1 MVAIESKEA
10 AYAYDIQSLVKAF
23 YPGEDIAV
31 VTNLEEAQD
40 VTKDKVIKVNLFE
53 DGVGISFYENG
64 IPILEKEHRE
74 IFDKKA
80 KWLPKEEDGSL
91 FEARRKL
98 YKNEIKIALYEV
110 LSKVTGRELSWG
122 TLTGVRPTKIPMAH
136 IMAGENREVIRESM
150 KEQYLCQDDKI
161 DMSMKIAE
169 KEVGIL
175 REIDY
180 TNGYSVYIGIPFCP
194 TTCSYCSFTSFP
206 FEKNKHHA
214 ENYLKALFKEIEYG
228 AQCIKNKKL
237 TTIYIGGGTPTALNE
252 EMLGALLNKVRECFD
267 FTHVK
272 EFTVEAGRPDSIT
285 REKLV
290 IMKEMG
296 VTRISINP
304 QTMKD
309 KTLELIGRK
318 HSASQVKDAFL
329 LARETG
335 HDNINMDL
343 IVGLPEE
350 NLEDV
355 KTTLD
360 EIKELNPDSITI
372 HSLVT
377 KRAARMNIQKEE
389 DATEDVDAMSDY
401 GYEFCLSNGYEP
413 YYMYRQKNAAG
424 SVRSCNQE
432 NIGYAREGKEGIYNI
447 LIMEEVQTILALGA
461 GASSKFV
468 FPETGAVERVENVK
482 SLIDYI
488 TRIDEMIE
496 RKKKF
501 LKEHQM

>member
-23 YPGEDIAV
+23 YPGEDITV
-31 VTNLEEAQD
+31 VSNLEEADD

-64 IPILEKEHRE
+64 IPILEKEHSTISDQKTR
-74 IFDKKA
+74 
-80 KWLPKEEDGSL
+80 LH
-91 FEARRKL
+91 
-98 YKNEIKIALYEV
+98 YKNQIKIVLYEV
-110 LSKVTGRELSWG
+110 LSEVTGRELPWG

-136 IMAGENREVIRESM
+136 IMAGEDGVAIKEAM
-150 KEQYLCQDDKI
+150 KEQYLCHDNKI

-169 KEVGIL
+169 KEVSIL

-206 FEKNKHHA
+206 FEKNKQHA
-214 ENYLKALFKEIEYG
+214 KNYLEALFKEIEYG

-252 EMLGALLNKVRECFD
+252 EMLEALLTKVKECFD

-290 IMKEMG
+290 IMKNMG

-318 HSASQVKDAFL
+318 HSAGQVKEAFL

-360 EIKELNPDSITI
+360 EIKELNPDSVTI

-401 GYEFCLSNGYEP
+401 GYEFCLANGYEP

-432 NIGYAREGKEGIYNI
+432 NVGYAREGKEGIYNI

-468 FPETGAVERVENVK
+468 FPDTGAVERVENVK

-501 LKEHQM
+501 LEEHPL

>member
-23 YPGEDIAV
+23 YPGEDISV
-31 VTNLEEAQD
+31 VESLEEMEESKD
-40 VTKDKVIKVNLFE
+40 DKVIKVNLFE
-53 DGVGISFYENG
+53 DGVGISFFENG
-64 IPILEKEHRE
+64 IPILEKMHNRV
-74 IFDKKA
+74 FDKNVKWIRKEDSEQEA
-80 KWLPKEEDGSL
+80 K
-91 FEARRKL
+91 RKL
-98 YKNEIKIALYEV
+98 YKNELKIVLYEV
-110 LSKVTGRELSWG
+110 LSEVTGRDLSWG
-122 TLTGVRPTKIPMAH
+122 TLTGVRPTKIPMAYY
-136 IMAGENREVIRESM
+136 MAGDSKKEIRESM
-150 KEQYLCQDDKI
+150 KEQYLCQDNKI
-161 DMSMKIAE
+161 DMSMKIVE
-169 KEVGIL
+169 KEVAIL
-175 REIDY
+175 RDIDY

-206 FEKNKHHA
+206 FEKNKQHA

-228 AQCIKNKKL
+228 AQCIKTKKL

-252 EMLGALLNKVRECFD
+252 EMLDALLKKIRECFS
-267 FTHVK
+267 FEHVR

-285 REKLV
+285 REKLE
-290 IMKEMG
+290 IMKKMG

-309 KTLELIGRK
+309 KTLELIGRN
-318 HSASQVKDAFL
+318 HSASQVKEAFL

-350 NLEDV
+350 TLEDV
-355 KTTLD
+355 KTTLE
-360 EIKELNPDSITI
+360 EIRQLDPDSITI

-389 DATEDVDAMSDY
+389 DATQDVDSMSEY
-401 GYEFCLSNGYEP
+401 GYDFCLANDYAP

-424 SVRSCNQE
+424 SIRSCNQE
-432 NIGYAREGKEGIYNI
+432 NIGYARNGKEGIYNI

-496 RKKKF
+496 RKRSF
-501 LKEHQM
+501 LEKHPM

>member
-1 MVAIESKEA
+1 MVLIESKEV
-10 AYAYDIQSLVKAF
+10 AYAYDIQALVKAF
-23 YPGEDIAV
+23 YPGEEIL
-31 VTNLEEAQD
+31 VTEDLEQSEVLA
-40 VTKDKVIKVNLFE
+40 DKIIKVNLLKE
-53 DGVGISFYENG
+53 VIGISFLQNG
-64 IPILEKEHRE
+64 IPILEKTSHS
-74 IFDKKA
+74 IYDKHSNWIK
-80 KWLPKEEDGSL
+80 KEEKEE
-91 FEARRKL
+91 EAKRKL
-98 YKNEIKIALYEV
+98 YKNELKILLYEV
-110 LSKVTGRELSWG
+110 LHEVTGRTLSWG

-136 IMAGENREVIRESM
+136 YMAGDTNEEIKTYMR
-150 KEQYLCQDDKI
+150 EQYLCQEDKI

-169 KEVGIL
+169 KEVAIL
-175 REIDY
+175 RDIDY

-206 FEKNKHHA
+206 FEKNKQHA

-228 AQCIKNKKL
+228 STCIKNKKL

-252 EMLGALLNKVRECFD
+252 AMLESLLVKIKECFS
-267 FTHVK
+267 FEYVR

-285 REKLV
+285 REKLEL
-290 IMKEMG
+290 MKKHG

-309 KTLELIGRK
+309 DTLKLIGRNHNAK
-318 HSASQVKDAFL
+318 QLKEAYV
-329 LARETG
+329 LAREVG

-350 NLEDV
+350 TLDDV
-355 KTTLD
+355 KCTLE
-360 EIKELNPDSITI
+360 EIKRLNPDSITI

-389 DATEDVDAMSDY
+389 DATKDVDAMSDY
-401 GYEFCLSNGYEP
+401 GYEFCLQYGYEP
-413 YYMYRQKNAAG
+413 YYMYRQKNASG
-424 SVRSCNQE
+424 SLRSCNQE
-432 NIGYAREGKEGIYNI
+432 NIGYAKDGKEGIYNI

-468 FPETGAVERVENVK
+468 FHETNAVERVENVK
-482 SLIDYI
+482 NLVDYI
-488 TRIDEMIE
+488 QRIDEMIE

-501 LKEHQM
+501 LEKHPF